1 MSRENEVKAA
11 LDSTKKEHE
20 WLYQIRKRNKM
31 RNPMWPRVHCE
42 MFVLFLLAAFFGNA
56 VIYRRR
62 ISVSYQLRT
71 AIEDHVTKIRL
82 ESASEQTP
90 PLVRVDTHESF
101 YDWTEMLA
109 NVITYDGVLNVEA
122 DDFNASLIAL
132 SEIRFCSDPC
142 A

>member
-1 MSRENEVKAA
+1 
-11 LDSTKKEHE
+11 
-20 WLYQIRKRNKM
+20 
-31 RNPMWPRVHCE
+31 

-101 YDWTEMLA
+101 YDWTENVLA

-132 SEIRFCSDPC
+132 SGDTFFARIRAHEASPRRHWHVQRR
-142 A
+142 